1 MEKRMKKK
9 LICLTALLILSSMML
24 SSCIT
29 SMFGDM
35 GITQPPETTKRPS
48 AADSTAS
55 ESTSATDTED
65 PVYGSKPSY
74 SGLNLADYIKVDY
87 KGLTV
92 EADSLPPE
100 ITDKVIDANITGLI
114 DYYVTNYK
122 FDCSCTLVTEGVVE
136 EWDFVEIGF
145 VGKLDG
151 EVFEGGSSTS
161 NVGMIVNDHDSGYI
175 PGFASG
181 IVGAKIGETVNVPVT
196 FPEDYNETLAGKEAV
211 FEITV
216 YGKRVY
222 DIQDSHI
229 NDLTSGDYTTLA
241 AFKEYYKEYLADLYE
256 SDLLSSVSD
265 KIIEV
270 LAQNTTVYSYP
281 NDQLLYYYNSNV
293 SYMTLQAEKLGM
305 SYEDYMTATGENE
318 ATLRAKAEESVREDM
333 MIYYILEAEGKT
345 YSDDEYNEALDY
357 YVNYYNSMGY
367 SYNRDAIESMFEYY
381 YYPGYLRYQLNYE
394 RVIQTVF
401 ESANI
406 VEAK

>member
-1 MEKRMKKK
+1 MKKK
-9 LICLTALLILSSMML
+9 IISLTALLILSTMML

-35 GITQPPETTKRPS
+35 GITQPPETTKRPEIG
-48 AADSTAS
+48 DVTTG
-55 ESTSATDTED
+55 EGTTSSGSED

-87 KGLTV
+87 KGVTI
-92 EADSLPPE
+92 ETDSLPPE

-122 FDCSCTLVTEGVVE
+122 FDCSYTLVTEGVVE
-136 EWDFVEIGF
+136 EWDYVEIGF
-145 VGKLDG
+145 VGKLNG
-151 EVFEGGSSTS
+151 EIFEGGSSTT

-181 IVGAKIGETVNVPVT
+181 IVGAKVGETVNVPVT
-196 FPEDYNETLAGKEAV
+196 FPEDYNEALAGKDAI

-229 NDLTSGDYTTLA
+229 NDLTSGDYKTVA
-241 AFKEYYKEYLADLYE
+241 EFREYYKEYLTELYE
-256 SDLLSSVSD
+256 SDLLSQVSD
-265 KIIEV
+265 KIVEV
-270 LAQNTTVYSYP
+270 LAEKTTVYSYP
-281 NDQLLYYYNSNV
+281 NEQLLYYYNSNV

-318 ATLRAKAEESVREDM
+318 GTLRAQAEESVREDM
-333 MIYYILEAEGKT
+333 MIYYVLEAEGKT
-345 YSDDEYNEALDY
+345 YSDDEYNDALDY

-367 SYNRDAIESMFEYY
+367 SYTREAIESMFEYY
-381 YYPGYLRYQLNYE
+381 YYPGYLRYQLNRE
-394 RVIQTVF
+394 RVIQIVF
-401 ESANI
+401 EAANI
-406 VEAK
+406 VEAQ

>member
-1 MEKRMKKK
+1 MKRRI
-9 LICLTALLILSSMML
+9 ICLTALLILSAVML

-35 GITQPPETTKRPS
+35 GITQPPETTKRPENS
-48 AADSTAS
+48 DTAAS
-55 ESTSATDTED
+55 ESTDSSGSDD
-65 PVYGSKPSY
+65 PVYGSRPSY
-74 SGLNLADYIKVDY
+74 SGINIADYIKVDY
-87 KGLTV
+87 KGLTI
-92 EADSLPPE
+92 ETDSLPPE
-100 ITDKVIDANITGLI
+100 ITDKVIDANISGLF
-114 DYYVTNYK
+114 DYYVTNYG

-151 EVFEGGSSTS
+151 EVFEGGSSSS

-181 IVGAKIGETVNVPVT
+181 IIGAKIGETVNVPVT
-196 FPEDYNETLAGKEAV
+196 FPEDYTETLAGKEAV

-222 DIQDSHI
+222 DIQDSHV
-229 NDLTSGDYTTLA
+229 NDLTGGDYTTVA
-241 AFKEYYKEYLADLYE
+241 DFKEYYKEYLASLYE
-256 SDLLSSVSD
+256 SDLLSDVSD
-265 KIIEV
+265 KIVEL
-270 LAQNTTVYSYP
+270 LAENTTVYSYP
-281 NDQLLYYYNSNV
+281 DEQFLYYYNSNV

-318 ATLRAKAEESVREDM
+318 ETLRATAEESVRGDM
-333 MIYYILEAEGKT
+333 MIYYVLEAEGKT
-345 YSDDEYNEALDY
+345 YSDDEYYNALDY

-367 SYNRDAIESMFEYY
+367 SYTRDAIESMFEYY

-394 RVIQTVF
+394 RMTQIVF
-401 ESANI
+401 EAANI

>member
-1 MEKRMKKK
+1 MKKK
-9 LICLTALLILSSMML
+9 LICLMALLIISAMML

-35 GITQPPETTKRPS
+35 GITQPPETTKLPGIGDVTTGEDTS
-48 AADSTAS
+48 SSGS
-55 ESTSATDTED
+55 ESPA
-65 PVYGSKPSY
+65 YGSRPSY
-74 SGLNLADYIKVDY
+74 SGLKLSDYIKVDY
-87 KGLTV
+87 KGLTI
-92 EADSLPPE
+92 ETDSLPPE

-122 FDCSCTLVTEGVVE
+122 FDCSYTLVTEGVVE
-136 EWDFVEIGF
+136 EWDYVEIGF

-151 EVFEGGSSTS
+151 EVFQGGSSTT

-181 IVGAKIGETVNVPVT
+181 IVGAKVGETVNVPVT
-196 FPEDYNETLAGKEAV
+196 FPEDYNETLAGKDAI

-229 NDLTSGDYTTLA
+229 NDLTSGDYKTLA
-241 AFKEYYKEYLADLYE
+241 EFREYYKEYLTDLYE
-256 SDLLSSVSD
+256 SDLLSQVSD
-265 KIIEV
+265 KIVEV
-270 LAQNTTVYSYP
+270 LAENTTVYSYP
-281 NDQLLYYYNSNV
+281 NEQLLYYYNSNV
-293 SYMTLQAEKLGM
+293 NYMTLQAEKLGM

-318 ATLRAKAEESVREDM
+318 DTLRAKAEESVRDDM
-333 MIYYILEAEGKT
+333 MIYYVLETEGKT
-345 YSDDEYNEALDY
+345 YSDEEYNAALDY

-367 SYNRDAIESMFEYY
+367 TYTRDAIESMFEYY
-381 YYPGYLRYQLNYE
+381 YYPGYLRYQLNRE
-394 RVIQTVF
+394 RVIQIVF
-401 ESANI
+401 EAAKI